1 MLLPG
6 IANRSELTLA
16 VVVHISIL
24 ETHVLVHVLPVLVI
38 VHFTQET
45 TFNSQSINRMVL

>member
-24 ETHVLVHVLPVLVI
+24 ETHVLVHVQLVLVI
-38 VHFTQET
+38 VHFTQLT
-45 TFNSQSINRMVL
+45 SLNPKSVNCLML